1 MAEFLIG
8 EKAVYPG
15 HGVAEITG
23 VESKE
28 IGGSA
33 HKFYVLRLLAKDITL
48 MVPMRNADTL
58 GLRRIVD
65 QESVDAVFEVLRR
78 RDAKISTATWNRR
91 YREYME
97 KIRTGSLTEIGGVLR
112 DLSLLKTNKDL
123 SYGEKNMLETARDL
137 LVQELALAQDRSEA
151 EVTAEL
157 EELFKRPG

>member
-48 MVPMRNADTL
+48 MVP
-58 GLRRIVD
+58 
-65 QESVDAVFEVLRR
+65 
-78 RDAKISTATWNRR
+78 
-91 YREYME
+91 
-97 KIRTGSLTEIGGVLR
+97 
-112 DLSLLKTNKDL
+112 
-123 SYGEKNMLETARDL
+123 LETARDL